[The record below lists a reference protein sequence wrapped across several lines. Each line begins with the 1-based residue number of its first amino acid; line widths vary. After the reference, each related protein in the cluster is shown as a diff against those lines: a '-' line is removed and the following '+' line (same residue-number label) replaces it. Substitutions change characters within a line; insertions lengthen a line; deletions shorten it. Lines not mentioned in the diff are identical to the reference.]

1 MKWLL
6 RNPSTESIEACAEE
20 GSELASNSVSDPHL
34 EVVHSL
40 DEGVFQTGNG
50 AFQAPE
56 AQVQALSIL
65 PVS

>member
-20 GSELASNSVSDPHL
+20 GSELTSNLVSDPHL
-34 EVVHSL
+34 EVVHLL
-40 DEGVFQTGNG
+40 DKGVFQTGNG
-50 AFQAPE
+50 TFQVPE
-56 AQVQALSIL
+56 VQVQALSIL